1 MYKGD
6 GGGERVRVLLCV
18 LIVSHYTYTANSSAN
33 CRRLRVSFICSRTA
47 CRRLS
52 SEFPVT
58 ENIVANILANVR
70 AIMLHIFYEILSY

>member
-33 CRRLRVSFICSRTA
+33 CRGLRVSFICSR
-47 CRRLS
+47 
-52 SEFPVT
+52 T